1 MKLNTITKEL
11 SKILSPLETEII
23 KVLSKNKT
31 YRVNEIYKILKRKNK
46 VAKSSVSVL
55 LERLYE
61 KGLVTRTTENCQ
73 GGVRFVYNLSQNK
86 EDYEKK
92 IIEST
97 LNKLIERFGNKTLVY
112 FNDDF
117 NKRGKNE

>member
-61 KGLVTRTTENCQ
+61 KGLFSMSLFSSIHITILLIDFYFQLLFLYILQKIQTRYSLYY
-73 GGVRFVYNLSQNK
+73 FF
-86 EDYEKK
+86 
-92 IIEST
+92 
-97 LNKLIERFGNKTLVY
+97 LNIR
-112 FNDDF
+112 
-117 NKRGKNE
+117 